1 MGLWRMG
8 STSFLQRGKLF
19 PKGDSISC
27 IDEAEKSR
35 TEKLGIQFGNMDIS
49 RTLRREDLLVV
60 PFCRFN
66 KLRLD
71 IQVN

>member
-1 MGLWRMG
+1 MSLTPIKGGPVGVRYSQEGLAQSTMNLSGSMEKG

-35 TEKLGIQFGNMDIS
+35 TEKLTIQFG
-49 RTLRREDLLVV
+49 T
-60 PFCRFN
+60 
-66 KLRLD
+66 
-71 IQVN
+71 

>member
-27 IDEAEKSR
+27 IDEAKKSSP
-35 TEKLGIQFGNMDIS
+35 EKLAIQFGNMDIT
-49 RTLRREDLLVV
+49 RALRREDLLVV
-60 PFCRFN
+60 PFY
-66 KLRLD
+66 RLT
-71 IQVN
+71 N